1 MKKSKSTHNDKL
13 PNITDDVE
21 KAIEQSPLS
30 SPTSTSSKE
39 FVELISNNATTQ
51 AILNLKNN
59 PFFHD
64 KRKWED
70 SFSVAEIKELAGN
83 IVKAAKD
90 NDGETYVTLQEEEYT
105 VPASTH
111 EDESSQESDNID
123 STNKKPGRK
132 PMPDEESFSDL
143 DQDPKVK
150 RKAQNRAAQRAFRER
165 KERYVKELEIKIKQ
179 IQDAHLVTTTQLVRE
194 NQQLRSVIY
203 RLESENY
210 ALKGIPYQPPPPLQ
224 TPPPPPQ
231 SGPCGHYPNI
241 APLLP
246 QEPLALSSYSTTPST
261 PSILHSISPSLG
273 SISPSKPISKKVS
286 VKQKSP
292 TPTPPPQPLE
302 YTFSITTPASL
313 KLHTAITTSPKP
325 NRSEPIE
332 PVQLYHPS
340 TRPSKRQ
347 STPTSPLA
355 STKPDSLSLNKN
367 DSVTVVSSASAK
379 KSGSVCT
386 PIHSPIAQQQD
397 DTNSV
402 FSDNTTSTTCTQQ
415 QKGMQQLSLHLFDCH
430 IDPEGKHFCE
440 TLHEQVCNDA
450 FFRLL
455 SEPLFDQMGKLN
467 LSLIGSP
474 VPIVTGSMKSLEDKD
489 TTQDNTIIEKS
500 KDKEDTPYRKHL
512 LTCPEIWFALTQH
525 SKFSNYTTN
534 QLCQAVKDAA
544 KCSDTGPVLEETD
557 LQKIM
562 IKMDQDCL

>member
-1 MKKSKSTHNDKL
+1 
-13 PNITDDVE
+13 
-21 KAIEQSPLS
+21 
-30 SPTSTSSKE
+30 
-39 FVELISNNATTQ
+39 
-51 AILNLKNN
+51 
-59 PFFHD
+59 
-64 KRKWED
+64 
-70 SFSVAEIKELAGN
+70 
-83 IVKAAKD
+83 
-90 NDGETYVTLQEEEYT
+90 
-105 VPASTH
+105 
-111 EDESSQESDNID
+111 
-123 STNKKPGRK
+123 
-132 PMPDEESFSDL
+132 
-143 DQDPKVK
+143 
-150 RKAQNRAAQRAFRER
+150 
-165 KERYVKELEIKIKQ
+165 
-179 IQDAHLVTTTQLVRE
+179 
-194 NQQLRSVIY
+194 
-203 RLESENY
+203 
-210 ALKGIPYQPPPPLQ
+210 
-224 TPPPPPQ
+224 
-231 SGPCGHYPNI
+231 
-241 APLLP
+241 
-246 QEPLALSSYSTTPST
+246 
-261 PSILHSISPSLG
+261 
-273 SISPSKPISKKVS
+273 
-286 VKQKSP
+286 
-292 TPTPPPQPLE
+292 
-302 YTFSITTPASL
+302 
-313 KLHTAITTSPKP
+313 
-325 NRSEPIE
+325 

-474 VPIVTGSMKSLEDKD
+474 
-489 TTQDNTIIEKS
+489 
-500 KDKEDTPYRKHL
+500 HL